1 MTREEIE
8 DFIEEVFPAESL
20 TLADNMDDA
29 FIGLVSD
36 RWGDS
41 PPKAVYSISGCIKLI
56 KEMGMSAPDA
66 EEYFSYNVEGAY
78 VGEGTPLFIHTPE

>member
-8 DFIEEVFPAESL
+8 AFIEEVFPAESL
-20 TLADNMDDA
+20 LLADNMDEA

-41 PPKAVYSISGCIKLI
+41 SPKAIYSISGCIKLI
-56 KEMGMSAPDA
+56 KEMGMTATEA

-78 VGEGTPLFIHTPE
+78 VGEGTPLFIHPPD